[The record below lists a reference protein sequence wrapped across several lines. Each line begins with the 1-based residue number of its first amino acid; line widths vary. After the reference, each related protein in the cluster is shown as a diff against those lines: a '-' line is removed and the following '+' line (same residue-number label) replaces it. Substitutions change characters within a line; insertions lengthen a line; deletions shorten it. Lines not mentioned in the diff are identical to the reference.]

1 MVEIEK
7 AEEQMCEMFYDM
19 HLRLERLN
27 ESLGHSPGTIVWKG
41 KDKKY
46 SYWQYYRKGKQY
58 QQYVRQSELVQTRQ
72 QIQIMKEQK
81 RRRTVLRLFVN
92 RMKKALRAMRIN
104 WREVLAA
111 YEQKKMEKKAAEY
124 QRQTAQ
130 KQAKDKKYASQYKHA
145 TDRGDLVASK
155 SEEIIANL
163 LFSRGIRYEYEKPM
177 TIGNWHLKPDFTVW
191 RRDGTMLIWEHAG
204 LMHLEDYAKKF
215 RKKLMIYE
223 EAGFVPQRNLIITMD
238 ENGAFSAEEARRMI
252 NWYRLD

>member
-81 RRRTVLRLFVN
+81 
-92 RMKKALRAMRIN
+92 KAQDG
-104 WREVLAA
+104 AA
-111 YEQKKMEKKAAEY
+111 AFCEQDEKGSSC
-124 QRQTAQ
+124 
-130 KQAKDKKYASQYKHA
+130 D
-145 TDRGDLVASK
+145 
-155 SEEIIANL
+155 
-163 LFSRGIRYEYEKPM
+163 
-177 TIGNWHLKPDFTVW
+177 
-191 RRDGTMLIWEHAG
+191 
-204 LMHLEDYAKKF
+204 ED
-215 RKKLMIYE
+215 
-223 EAGFVPQRNLIITMD
+223 
-238 ENGAFSAEEARRMI
+238 
-252 NWYRLD
+252 